1 MIVKKI
7 CNILSTLVLLVL
19 LAAAAVLLV
28 PMLLGYKEMAVLSGS
43 MEPAI
48 PVSSLVYVKPA
59 EATDLQVGDVC
70 TYYLPDGETFVTH
83 RVMSIDPENQTL
95 VTQGDAN
102 DTSDGDVQ
110 FSQVYGKAEFHL
122 PYLGFA
128 IQNIRTPVGIMTI
141 CGVVMLVI
149 LLNFIPAIIDAAE
162 EEKQQKAQQ
171 NEPEKAGTN

>member
-43 MEPAI
+43 MEPTI
-48 PVSSLVYVKPA
+48 PVGSLVYVKPV
-59 EATDLQVGDVC
+59 EATDLAVGDVC
-70 TYYLPDGETFVTH
+70 TYYLTDGETFVTH
-83 RVMSIDPENQTL
+83 RVMSIDSENQTL

-102 DTSDGDVQ
+102 DTADGDIQ

-122 PYLGFA
+122 PYLGLA
-128 IQNIRTPVGIMTI
+128 IQNIRTPVVIMTI

-162 EEKQQKAQQ
+162 EEKQQKEQA
-171 NEPEKAGTN
+171 NVAG

>member
-7 CNILSTLVLLVL
+7 CNFLSTIVLIVL
-19 LAAAAVLLV
+19 LAAAAVILV

-43 MEPAI
+43 MEPTI
-48 PVSSLVYVKPA
+48 PVGSLVYVKPM
-59 EATDLQVGDVC
+59 EASELEAGDVC
-70 TYYLPDGETFVTH
+70 TYYLSDGETFVTH
-83 RVMSIDPENQTL
+83 RVMSIDANAQTL

-102 DTSDGDVQ
+102 ENADGDIQ
-110 FSQVYGKAEFHL
+110 FSQVYGRADFHL

-128 IQNIRTPVGIMTI
+128 IQNIRTPVGIMSI

-162 EEKQQKAQQ
+162 DEKKQKAQQ
-171 NEPEKAGTN
+171 SEPEKAGTN